1 MGRDD
6 MLSLVLPLLL
16 ASVAL
21 VVWLW
26 GQLRRPPRFPP
37 GPTWL
42 PLVGNYQ
49 DMCRLSEKLGSQHE
63 AFTYLAQKYGS
74 PVIGLHLGGEL
85 TVIVSTRSLIRE
97 VLTRPEFEGR
107 PQNFF
112 VRLRSLGLRKG
123 VTLVDGKLWQ
133 EQRTFVMRHLRSLG
147 FSGAAM
153 QALVGEEV
161 RALLEE
167 LRDSRGRPTQLKQL
181 LGPSVLNVIFHFC
194 AGYRFPRGDQLV
206 QTLMDLQEVRSRAFD
221 MTGGK
226 LSAMPWLR
234 FIQPAATGYNA
245 ITKFNEITSAFCM
258 KLIEDHK
265 ATYVPGKKRDLIDA
279 YLCEI
284 AKAEEAQINNRTFME
299 DQLLS
304 VLYDMT
310 VAGLEETSNAL
321 RFSFLMMLRHPDVQG
336 RVYNEIKEAVGTDRF
351 PTLEDKDRLIYT
363 MAALME
369 SMRMCFVLPI
379 RGFRRLLEDTT
390 LHGYRL
396 PVNTTV
402 LVNNWSLQMDKEHWG
417 DPEVYRPER
426 FISET
431 GLLRE
436 DDTLLP
442 FGLGRRRCLGEQF
455 SKSFLFQCFA
465 GILQKFQLVPAD
477 GTDLKPTAFGGF
489 NLAPKTYDII
499 FKSR

>member
-16 ASVAL
+16 AAVAL
-21 VVWLW
+21 AVWLW
-26 GQLRRPPRFPP
+26 GQLRRPPGFPP

-49 DMCRLSEKLGSQHE
+49 DMCRLSKKLGSQHE

-112 VRLRSLGLRKG
+112 ARLRSLGLGKG
-123 VTLVDGKLWQ
+123 VTMVAGKLWQ
-133 EQRTFVMRHLRSLG
+133 EQRAFVMRHLRSLG

-167 LRDSRGRPTQLKQL
+167 LSDSRERPTQLKQL
-181 LGPSVLNVIFHFC
+181 LVPSVLNVIFHFC

-206 QTLMDLQEVRSRAFD
+206 QTLMDLQDVRSRAFD

-234 FIQPAATGYNA
+234 FIQPEATGYNA
-245 ITKFNEITSAFCM
+245 ITKFNKITSAFCM

-284 AKAEEAQINNRTFME
+284 AKAEEAQNNNRTFME

-310 VAGLEETSNAL
+310 VAGLEETSSAL
-321 RFSFLMMLRHPDVQG
+321 QFAFLMMLRHPDVQG
-336 RVYNEIKEAVGTDRF
+336 RVHNEIKEAVGTDRF
-351 PTLEDKDRLIYT
+351 PTLEDKDRLVYT

-369 SMRMCFVLPI
+369 SMRMCYVLPI

-436 DDTLLP
+436 DDIFLP

-455 SKSFLFQCFA
+455 SKSFLFQIFA
-465 GILQKFQLVPAD
+465 GVLQKFQLVPAD
-477 GTDLKPTAFGGF
+477 GTDLKPTAFEGF